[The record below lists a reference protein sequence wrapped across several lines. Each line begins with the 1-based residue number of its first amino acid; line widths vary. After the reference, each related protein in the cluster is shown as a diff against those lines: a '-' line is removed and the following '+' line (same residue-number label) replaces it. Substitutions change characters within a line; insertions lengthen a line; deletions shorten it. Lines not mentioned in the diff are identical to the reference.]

1 LHTCTEPEMA
11 STAKDS
17 KKGAE
22 DGKKKPAELI
32 VDIPQ
37 GVTVSVNGPKVTVK
51 GPKGEVSKTF
61 QLDRMTIEK
70 KDNQVV
76 LTMPSKRKGDKAVLG
91 AANAHVVNMIHG
103 VTNGVVYKMKVI
115 YSHFP
120 MNVKVQGPKLVIDNF
135 LGEKHPRKT
144 DILKGVTV
152 EVKGQDVTL
161 KGASIEDVSQT
172 AANIEQITRIT
183 ARDLRVFQDGIYI
196 TEKDGKPLR

>member
-1 LHTCTEPEMA
+1 MA
-11 STAKDS
+11 STTKDS

-22 DGKKKPAELI
+22 ANGKKTAELT
-32 VDIPQ
+32 VEIPQ
-37 GVTVSVNGPKVTVK
+37 GVTVSINGPKMTVK

-61 QLDRMTIEK
+61 QLDRMSIEK
-70 KDNQVV
+70 RDDKVV
-76 LTMPSKRKGDKAVLG
+76 LFMPSNRKGDKAVLG
-91 AANAHVVNMIHG
+91 AANAHVVNLIHG
-103 VTNGVVYKMKVI
+103 VTDGVVYKMKVV

-120 MNVKVQGPKLVIDNF
+120 MNVKVQGAKLVIDNF

-152 EVKGQDVTL
+152 EIKGQDVTL

-172 AANIEQITRIT
+172 AANIEQVTKIS

-196 TEKDGKPLR
+196 TEKDSKPLR